1 MSGLF
6 RSGVLVCVLLG
17 LSASAFAQ
25 EVGASIEAV
34 ATEAAAGADD
44 RRARV
49 PGDETF
55 LAGHTCIAP
64 GSAADAAPIVCE
76 ARINP
81 VLPPFYFDIA
91 WHIDAEM
98 GERVVDTLSI
108 RRQSDSEPFQSFAEI
123 GSSVAPQI
131 EHNGFETIDV
141 NFDGYLDFRLLAQ
154 TTVGPNTLY
163 RNWLW
168 SDEEARFTE
177 SASLDAIVSPEF
189 DADTQEIVSRWR
201 SSAAEGGIDIYI
213 WEEGSPVLI
222 HRETDR
228 YSGDAECTRLF
239 YDRIGDRLEQTGE
252 GACT

>member
-1 MSGLF
+1 MFGLF
-6 RSGVLVCVLLG
+6 RSSVLVCLLLG
-17 LSASAFAQ
+17 LPASAFAQ
-25 EVGASIEAV
+25 EVGASVDAV
-34 ATEAAAGADD
+34 ATEAAAGADS

-49 PGDETF
+49 QGDETF

-64 GSAADAAPIVCE
+64 GPVADTGPIVCE

-91 WHIDAEM
+91 WHMDAEM
-98 GERVVDTLSI
+98 DERVIDTVSI
-108 RRQSDSEPFQSFAEI
+108 RRQGENEPFQSFSDV
-123 GSSVAPQI
+123 GSSVVPQI

-154 TTVGPNTLY
+154 TTAGPNTLY

-168 SDEEARFTE
+168 SEEEMHFVE
-177 SASLDAIVSPEF
+177 SAPLDAIVSPEF

-213 WEEGSPVLI
+213 WEEGKPVLI

-228 YSGDAECTRLF
+228 YSGEGQCTRLF
-239 YDRIGDRLEQTGE
+239 YDRIGGRLEQTGE
-252 GACT
+252 GACS

>member
-34 ATEAAAGADD
+34 ATEAAADADD

-131 EHNGFETIDV
+131 EHNGFGNHRREFRRLSRFPPPCAD
-141 NFDGYLDFRLLAQ
+141 DGGPQHALSQLAL
-154 TTVGPNTLY
+154 VRRGSALHGK
-163 RNWLW
+163 
-168 SDEEARFTE
+168 RF
-177 SASLDAIVSPEF
+177 LDAIVSPEF